1 MAPGPTSGTPPE
13 DSVGVVVL
21 GAGESRRMEGVDK
34 IFAPLH
40 GLPLI
45 AHSIKVF
52 NDCPQVMQV
61 VLVLSLSRIEEGHDL
76 VTQYGSH
83 KVVEVCPGGARRQ
96 DSVRAGLERLTRCV
110 WVMVHDGA
118 RPLID
123 TKLLARGLDAARE
136 TGAALAAVPAKDTIK
151 VVSEGG
157 LVKETPSR
165 DHLWQVQTP
174 QVFRY
179 ELLMEAHRRCDG
191 DYTDDG
197 AMVESLGV
205 PVKVF
210 CGSYGN
216 IKITTPEDLLV
227 AETLMRSAKGGSNPS
242 CL

>member
-1 MAPGPTSGTPPE
+1 MAPDPTSGGVPE

-21 GAGESRRMEGVDK
+21 GAGESRRMEGTDK
-34 IFAPLH
+34 VFAPLYH
-40 GLPLI
+40 LPVI
-45 AHSIKVF
+45 AHSIRVF
-52 NDCPQVMQV
+52 NDCPQVLQV
-61 VLVLSLSRIEEGHDL
+61 VLVLSPPRIEEGRAL
-76 VTQYGSH
+76 VTRYGSH
-83 KVVEVCPGGARRQ
+83 KAAEVCPGGARRQ
-96 DSVRAGLERLTRCV
+96 DSVRAGLERLTRCA
-110 WVMVHDGA
+110 WVMVHDGS
-118 RPLID
+118 RPLVD
-123 TKLLARGLDAARE
+123 AKLLARGLDAARE
-136 TGAALAAVPAKDTIK
+136 TGAAVAAVPAKDTIK

-210 CGSYGN
+210 RGSYGN
-216 IKITTPEDLLV
+216 IKITTPEDLLI
-227 AETLMRSAKGGSNPS
+227 AETLMRWAKGGSS
-242 CL
+242 QLCL